1 MSAHREVIRVQ
12 WVLLVAALTSAQPT
26 VPVPLTRWETLSV
39 YTKKVVPVDD
49 LRPEET
55 GSTRCDTTARPAPA
69 RS

>member
-1 MSAHREVIRVQ
+1 MQ
-12 WVLLVAALTSAQPT
+12 WVLLVAALASAQPAAA
-26 VPVPLTRWETLSV
+26 VPLTRSVTLSV
-39 YTKKVVPVDD
+39 YTKKAVPVDD